1 MYHSSFHTVAV
12 HITNNTFVRYREDGG
27 SGKEDS
33 VGMVVNI
40 NAAEDQVTIRC
51 FFSWLQLV
59 QQIDPL
65 SYDNVSFWKRRNS
78 THPPFYL
85 CDSDITTVIPVC
97 NIHGLAFIFHESDN
111 MVRQLDGMVNTFVVT
126 SIFLSRVGI
135 VKHIRTFSSF
145 PSQQGFSLPSC
156 CSSMIFE
163 QMMRIKGKM
172 QLSLNTRSLN
182 SKNVQTIH
190 MENINRLTWH
200 YMTRIAI
207 ANGLEI
213 SSSYGTVKATFM
225 EGDTCVVQKWR
236 DIQESFSL
244 NTPHHFHCAK
254 LLFGTCV
261 GLGIRVVVPLSVKN
275 RTRLERA
282 ENYHAI
288 HVGDSI
294 NVVPFKNCG
303 NESVGRGLFF
313 RFMPSTCVLTITI
326 HFTVL
331 KKAAHVRRALR
342 ERHVTTV
349 HSDDEM
355 SSVSTDN
362 EIEDND
368 VNSIATDEGNVWP
381 LHYDTEINS
390 SRISCIDIA
399 NRRVTTENGGIYSF
413 EEAINYFS
421 LLIS

>member
-1 MYHSSFHTVAV
+1 
-12 HITNNTFVRYREDGG
+12 
-27 SGKEDS
+27 
-33 VGMVVNI
+33 
-40 NAAEDQVTIRC
+40 
-51 FFSWLQLV
+51 V

-65 SYDNVSFWKRRNS
+65 SYDNVSFWNRQNS

-97 NIHGLAFIFHESDN
+97 NIHGLVFIFHESDN
-111 MVRQLDGMVNTFVVT
+111 IVRRLDGMVNTFIIT

-135 VKHIRTFSSF
+135 AKHFCTFFSF
-145 PSQQGFSLPSC
+145 LSQQGFSLPTC

-163 QMMRIKGKM
+163 QMMWIKGKM
-172 QLSLNTRSLN
+172 QLSLNTRSLY

-200 YMTRIAI
+200 YMTRIAV

-254 LLFGTCV
+254 LLFRTCV

-282 ENYHAI
+282 ENHHSI

-294 NVVPFKNCG
+294 NVVLFKNRG
-303 NESVGRGLFF
+303 NDSVGRGLSFV
-313 RFMPSTCVLTITI
+313 SCL
-326 HFTVL
+326 L
-331 KKAAHVRRALR
+331 HV
-342 ERHVTTV
+342 
-349 HSDDEM
+349 
-355 SSVSTDN
+355 
-362 EIEDND
+362 
-368 VNSIATDEGNVWP
+368 
-381 LHYDTEINS
+381 
-390 SRISCIDIA
+390 C
-399 NRRVTTENGGIYSF
+399 
-413 EEAINYFS
+413 
-421 LLIS
+421 